1 MGDALLQKSYTAD
14 FLTTKQVKN
23 HGEVTQVYVK
33 GSHIGIIDKET
44 WNAVQLEFTR
54 REEFVKEHGLKGYG
68 YGRECNPFTS
78 RIFCGECG
86 SSYTRHTW
94 KSRGIMQWQ
103 CKNHMTNGKVTCVN
117 RFVSQSD
124 LELGFV
130 RAYNMLMSRKKE
142 LLPRWKKTIETG
154 NALEKLR
161 AKQFMEL
168 SGQPEL
174 ECYVPELAQMVIQM
188 VIVKEAKK
196 YEFTFMEG
204 SRETVSV

>member
-1 MGDALLQKSYTAD
+1 
-14 FLTTKQVKN
+14 
-23 HGEVTQVYVK
+23 
-33 GSHIGIIDKET
+33 
-44 WNAVQLEFTR
+44 
-54 REEFVKEHGLKGYG
+54 
-68 YGRECNPFTS
+68 
-78 RIFCGECG
+78 
-86 SSYTRHTW
+86 
-94 KSRGIMQWQ
+94 MQWQ

-124 LELGFV
+124 LESGFV
-130 RAYNMLMSRKKE
+130 RAYNMLMSRKE
-142 LLPRWKKTIETG
+142 DLIPRWKNTIETG

-188 VIVKEAKK
+188 VIVKEEKK